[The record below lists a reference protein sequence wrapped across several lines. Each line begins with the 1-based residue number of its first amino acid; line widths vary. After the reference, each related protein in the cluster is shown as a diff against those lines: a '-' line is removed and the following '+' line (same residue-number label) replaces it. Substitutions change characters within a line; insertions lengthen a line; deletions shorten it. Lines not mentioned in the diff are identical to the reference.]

1 MLHSTCEWRPLRS
14 YTLWFVS
21 QLHRQISERC
31 QSQHK
36 NDKGY
41 AMNKLPSATVTSQAA
56 GLVRGQD
63 WHSLE
68 LTEVLSALNTSA
80 DGLAVAEA
88 ARRLSANG
96 PNELPAPPR
105 PHPVLRLLAQFNNVL
120 IYFLLAAAVAAG
132 VLTHYVDMAV
142 IVAIVLIN
150 AVVGFVQEGKAE
162 TALDAIRGMI
172 APHAT
177 VLRDGTRHKIDAREI
192 VIGDIV
198 VVEPGDKTPA
208 DLRLTR
214 ARSLLA
220 DEAILTG
227 ESLPASKTEAP
238 VAADAPL
245 GDRFCMLYSGTLIA
259 TGQATGVTV
268 ATGADTEIGRISAL
282 IGQVETL
289 TTPMLAQINR
299 FGRQITW
306 FALGLGAAIFAFAT
320 LERDYL
326 WSEALMVVV
335 ALAVGVVPEGLPAV
349 ISITL
354 AIGVQRMARRNA
366 MVRRLPAVETLGATS
381 VICSDKTGT
390 LTRNEMTARRIV
402 TAQDEYLVD
411 GAGYAPTGTIGLADG
426 DGAPGSD
433 AAQTDLIRA
442 GLLCNDADLLDRDGR
457 WSVHGDPMEG
467 ALVALAMKAGLHP
480 ETERGAWARRD
491 EIPFDAQHRF
501 MATLHSTPDGGAWLA
516 VKGAPER
523 VLEMCKTQAGATEA
537 AVDPAYWQARIA
549 TAAGNGERV
558 LGFAAMSAAPQLER
572 LAFDQLAS
580 GLVFLG
586 IVGFIDPPR
595 DEAIAAIADCRSAGI
610 SVKMITGDHAD
621 TAVAIAAELALADN
635 PQVVTGAELDG
646 VSDDELRALAPAV
659 SVFARTSPEHKL
671 RIVRAL
677 QANGEVV
684 AMTGDGVNDAPSLKQ
699 ADIGIAMGRKGTEA
713 AKEAAQ
719 MVLLDDNFASI
730 VAAVQE
736 GRTVYDNIRKVIA
749 WTLPTNGG
757 QTLSVVLA
765 ILLGL
770 ALPMTPVQIL
780 WINTITGVTLALVL
794 AFEPT
799 EAKVMQRAPR
809 QRDAPLLSRFVLRR
823 IGIVSVLF
831 AIGVFGIFEYAMQRG
846 LGEAV
851 ARTLVVNTVVVM
863 QIFYLFNVR
872 YLHMTSFSIRG
883 VLGTRSVLAAVGL
896 VTVAQLAFTY
906 APFMQV
912 MFGSAAISLLDG
924 AIVLAIGMVLLVVLE
939 IEKALMFRC
948 EALRPGLAG

>member
-1 MLHSTCEWRPLRS
+1 MNERIGATLTSDAARPDR
-14 YTLWFVS
+14 
-21 QLHRQISERC
+21 
-31 QSQHK
+31 
-36 NDKGY
+36 
-41 AMNKLPSATVTSQAA
+41 
-56 GLVRGQD
+56 VRD
-63 WHSLE
+63 WH
-68 LTEVLSALNTSA
+68 ALGLADVFTTLDTSA
-80 DGLAVAEA
+80 EGLEAAEA
-88 ARRLSANG
+88 ARRLTANG
-96 PNELPAPPR
+96 RNELPAPPR
-105 PHPVLRLLAQFNNVL
+105 AHPVLRLLAQFNNVL
-120 IYFLLAAAVAAG
+120 IYFLLAAAAAAG
-132 VLTHYVDMAV
+132 VLGHYVDMAV

-150 AVVGFVQEGKAE
+150 AVVGFVQEGRAE
-162 TALDAIRGMI
+162 TALDAIRDMI

-177 VLRDGTRHKIDAREI
+177 VLRGGARHRIDAREI
-192 VIGDIV
+192 VTGDIV

-214 ARSLLA
+214 ARNLLA

-227 ESLPASKTEAP
+227 ESLPAEKSEAP
-238 VAADAPL
+238 VSGDAVL
-245 GDRFCMLYSGTLIA
+245 GDRFSMLYSGTLIA
-259 TGQATGVTV
+259 TGQGTGVAV
-268 ATGADTEIGRISAL
+268 ATGSDTEIGRISTL

-306 FALGLGAAIFAFAT
+306 FALGLAALIFGFAT
-320 LERDYL
+320 LVRDYL
-326 WSEALMVVV
+326 WSDALMVVV

-366 MVRRLPAVETLGATS
+366 LVRRLPAVETLGATS

-402 TAQDEYLVD
+402 TAQGEYLVE
-411 GAGYAPTGTIGLADG
+411 GAGYAPTGRISAADG
-426 DGAPGSD
+426 DAAPGSD
-433 AAQTDLIRA
+433 VAQTELIRVA
-442 GLLCNDADLLDRDGR
+442 LLCNDADLVDRDGR

-501 MATLHSTPDGGAWLA
+501 MATLHSTPDGDTWIA

-523 VLEMCKTQAGATEA
+523 VLEMSKTQVGGTDGA
-537 AVDPAYWQARIA
+537 DPAYWQARIA
-549 TAAGNGERV
+549 AAAGNGERV
-558 LGFAAMSAAPQLER
+558 LGFAAMAAAPEKER
-572 LAFDQLAS
+572 LSFDRLGS

-595 DEAIAAIADCRSAGI
+595 DEAIAAIAACRSAGI

-621 TAVAIAAELALADN
+621 TAAAIAGQLALADN
-635 PQVVTGAELDG
+635 PQVITGAELDG
-646 VSDDELRALAPAV
+646 VSDVALRELAQGV

-677 QANGEVV
+677 QANGDVV

-699 ADIGIAMGRKGTEA
+699 ADVGIAMGRKGTEA

-719 MVLLDDNFASI
+719 IVLLDDNFASI

-770 ALPMTPVQIL
+770 ALPLTPVQIL

-799 EAKVMQRAPR
+799 EPKVMQRAPR
-809 QRDAPLLSRFVLRR
+809 PRDAPLMSRFVLRR
-823 IGIVSVLF
+823 IGIVSMLF
-831 AIGVFGIFEYAMQRG
+831 MIGVFGIFEYAIQLD

-851 ARTLVVNTVVVM
+851 ARTLVVNT
-863 QIFYLFNVR
+863 
-872 YLHMTSFSIRG
+872 
-883 VLGTRSVLAAVGL
+883 
-896 VTVAQLAFTY
+896 
-906 APFMQV
+906 
-912 MFGSAAISLLDG
+912 
-924 AIVLAIGMVLLVVLE
+924 
-939 IEKALMFRC
+939 
-948 EALRPGLAG
+948 